1 MLGVVSLGVASLLGG
16 GGANSPDGA
25 VRQLA
30 DAIDNQDPLAAVD
43 VLAPDEVGAL
53 RDSVD
58 GISERAQQLQLVDD
72 AGKPLAGVDFE
83 VGDLQLDNE
92 ELAPGYVKVTLH
104 GLLISAQAHREGVA
118 ELIRRVWTPGDDSTP
133 AVIDTR
139 DLPPDIGTFVVA
151 VQRNGSWYVSP
162 AYTALEYVRVVNDLP
177 AAEYGSGRA
186 AAAQLGADTP
196 EAAVQDALTA
206 WSTGDWD
213 RLWRLAPP
221 NEVPVYDYR
230 AALDQA
236 LADTKGPNFTIDSFA
251 ATAAR
256 RRRHRAGHRGGER
269 CHRERIDLVARRPV
283 LLDHG
288 SGTNRRRSGRRAA
301 RPGLLGSF
309 TVGVGPFGG
318 GESSD
323 DTPLHVTAVQRDGR
337 WYISPV
343 GTVLDIVD
351 SVVSATTQD
360 QIYALLGLYGE
371 MSVDGHGDP
380 RTAGAGQHTACE
392 ADAGVHGRR
401 ACRSTHRRRA
411 HGDRCER
418 RESVG
423 LRERDRRAARRHGDV
438 RLVQPVRRPGSH
450 TPGRRHVSHRAL
462 RGDEQPRCRSPST
475 TRPTRPPSC

>member
-1 MLGVVSLGVASLLGG
+1 M
-16 GGANSPDGA
+16 
-25 VRQLA
+25 
-30 DAIDNQDPLAAVD
+30 
-43 VLAPDEVGAL
+43 
-53 RDSVD
+53 
-58 GISERAQQLQLVDD
+58 
-72 AGKPLAGVDFE
+72 
-83 VGDLQLDNE
+83 
-92 ELAPGYVKVTLH
+92 
-104 GLLISAQAHREGVA
+104 
-118 ELIRRVWTPGDDSTP
+118 
-133 AVIDTR
+133 IDTR

-236 LADTKGPNFTIDSFA
+236 LADTQGPNFTIDSFA
-251 ATAAR
+251 ATAHVDGDTAR
-256 RRRHRAGHRGGER
+256 VTVVANGVTENGSTWSLDDR
-269 CHRERIDLVARRPV
+269 CYSITDP
-283 LLDHG
+283 
-288 SGTNRRRSGRRAA
+288 GRTGAVRDARAA

-371 MSVDGHGDP
+371 MSVDGHVTLGQPVQVSTPLAKRMQVYTVD
-380 RTAGAGQHTACE
+380 AHAGQRIVGEITETGAS
-392 ADAGVHGRR
+392 DANP
-401 ACRSTHRRRA
+401 
-411 HGDRCER
+411 
-418 RESVG
+418 VG
-423 LRERDRRAARRHGDV
+423 LRERDRRAARRHARPYDSYNLFEGPG
-438 RLVQPVRRPGSH
+438 LTLPVDGTYRIVLFAATSNPLSF
-450 TPGRRHVSHRAL
+450 TVYDAA
-462 RGDEQPRCRSPST
+462 DA
-475 TRPTRPPSC
+475 PPSC

>member
-1 MLGVVSLGVASLLGG
+1 M
-16 GGANSPDGA
+16 
-25 VRQLA
+25 
-30 DAIDNQDPLAAVD
+30 
-43 VLAPDEVGAL
+43 
-53 RDSVD
+53 
-58 GISERAQQLQLVDD
+58 QLVDD
-72 AGKPLAGVDFE
+72 AGKPLSGVDFE

-118 ELIRRVWTPGDDSTP
+118 ELIRRVWTPGDDTTS
-133 AVIDTR
+133 AVIDAR

-162 AYTALEYVRVVNDLP
+162 AYTALEYVRVVNHLP

-206 WSTGDWD
+206 WSSGDWD

-236 LADTKGPNFTIDSFA
+236 LADTRGPNFTIDNFK
-251 ATAAR
+251 ATPHIDGDTAR
-256 RRRHRAGHRGGER
+256 VTV
-269 CHRERIDLVARRPV
+269 VANGV
-283 LLDHG
+283 TENGSTWSLDDQCYTITDRDEPAPF
-288 SGTNRRRSGRRAA
+288 GTTCGTA
-301 RPGLLGSF
+301 GLLGSF

-371 MSVDGHGDP
+371 ISVDGEVTLGQPVHVSTPVAKQMQVYTVD
-380 RTAGAGQHTACE
+380 AHAGQHIVGEVTETGASDANPSDYVSALVVQPDGTQTYDSYNLFE
-392 ADAGVHGRR
+392 GPGLTLPADGTYRIVLFAATTNPLSFTVYDAGRAPRAVGPRQLRVYEWGELRADGGRF
-401 ACRSTHRRRA
+401 
-411 HGDRCER
+411 DRVPVLGLER
-418 RESVG
+418 WPARG
-423 LRERDRRAARRHGDV
+423 HYRFGFDLGIGTLGRDDRDFDRRKRD
-438 RLVQPVRRPGSH
+438 
-450 TPGRRHVSHRAL
+450 
-462 RGDEQPRCRSPST
+462 D
-475 TRPTRPPSC
+475 